1 MEGDED
7 SLSLRKTRGP
17 SHGSRGSRRN
27 TKSFSCV
34 CVSATKEHQKSVDR
48 ILYTP
53 FQARSCEI
61 TILQAG
67 GCDDSMVLELKRI
80 RMHNLAVSSETA
92 SVWPVDRW
100 CRRRYTREAESA
112 NSGGLTSGRV
122 RTACGFP
129 EPLLWCR
136 NAGRPSVSHG
146 LTSQCHSVRCFS
158 SCCCTVLRENTRGLD
173 ASHAFSPASH

>member
-7 SLSLRKTRGP
+7 SLSLRKTRFPLMAAEEVGETQNL
-17 SHGSRGSRRN
+17 SHVCVFLLQKN
-27 TKSFSCV
+27 TKKSL
-34 CVSATKEHQKSVDR
+34 VS

-53 FQARSCEI
+53 FQARACEI
-61 TILQAG
+61 TILRAG

-112 NSGGLTSGRV
+112 NSGGLTSGKVYNMRIPRATSLV
-122 RTACGFP
+122 
-129 EPLLWCR
+129 
-136 NAGRPSVSHG
+136 
-146 LTSQCHSVRCFS
+146 SQCRKAISVTRSDITVSQCQMLFLLPLHGSEGKYTRPGCVTCLQS
-158 SCCCTVLRENTRGLD
+158 S
-173 ASHAFSPASH
+173 